1 MTETPIEKG
10 TDVTNPG
17 ERVLAGIRDAGRR
30 VLPMH
35 EYLAE
40 HDAETFEAYDA
51 FLRSTI
57 YEKDAL
63 DTMTREMV
71 LAVAC
76 VALGSSVP
84 VIAAHVRKSMEAGAS
99 RAQLLQALE
108 IAAAVAATRS
118 MATSVL
124 SMIEAES
131 G

>member
-1 MTETPIEKG
+1 MSDTG
-10 TDVTNPG
+10 D
-17 ERVLAGIRDAGRR
+17 RVLKGIEAAGRR

-51 FLRSTI
+51 FLRKTI
-57 YEKDAL
+57 YEKSAL
-63 DTMTREMV
+63 NDQTREMV

-76 VALGSSVP
+76 VVAGSSIP
-84 VIAAHVRKSMEAGAS
+84 VIAAHARKSMAAGAS
-99 RAQLLQALE
+99 RAEVLQALE
-108 IAAAVAATRS
+108 LAAAVAATKS

-124 SMIEAES
+124 AMIEAEK